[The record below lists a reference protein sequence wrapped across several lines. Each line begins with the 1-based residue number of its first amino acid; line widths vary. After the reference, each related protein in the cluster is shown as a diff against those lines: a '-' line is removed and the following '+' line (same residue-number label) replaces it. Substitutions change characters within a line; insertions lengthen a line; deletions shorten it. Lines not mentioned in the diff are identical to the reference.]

1 MTSKLQNSNHI
12 TNTCDTVWLMIEFAC
27 ENVQNWHH
35 DKFMGPLL
43 NFRTCKLKNEQT
55 VFSLAY
61 IQPKNTVYRT
71 SHPIYCLRKLILD
84 RWGPYDENF
93 DLVCSSFLTL
103 FTKQRLP
110 FWFSC
115 KHESVADHMT
125 WLIYQSTNEN
135 LSYKAILQCFCK
147 DGADWNS
154 TLLQP
159 ENVSQIWQTFMFC
172 CQICCRPPKMED
184 FLHKWIKLHGFV
196 QYGRH
201 LTKVNVVS
209 HIWLIVNQ
217 CSQLWRLSFT
227 NRSPAWTWSCPLLV
241 SCISEWVDR
250 FSSAFP
256 HNWAVSGK
264 VWVWLLYAER
274 FLEPWY
280 PSSLLD
286 SILCLRTRDVVLLMP
301 WTVPGRSVRLNV
313 KLFFLWVP

>member
-1 MTSKLQNSNHI
+1 MTSELQNSNHI

-196 QYGRH
+196 QLWKTPHKSECSLSY
-201 LTKVNVVS
+201 LTDCKPMQP
-209 HIWLIVNQ
+209 IM
-217 CSQLWRLSFT
+217 
-227 NRSPAWTWSCPLLV
+227 
-241 SCISEWVDR
+241 E
-250 FSSAFP
+250 
-256 HNWAVSGK
+256 AVIHK
-264 VWVWLLYAER
+264 
-274 FLEPWY
+274 
-280 PSSLLD
+280 
-286 SILCLRTRDVVLLMP
+286 
-301 WTVPGRSVRLNV
+301 
-313 KLFFLWVP
+313 

>member
-1 MTSKLQNSNHI
+1 MRDYIHFCEISTIEWNWSFIHLWRTSSISGGRQQICQQNINVCQIWETLQVTEYQTAVTRPFSCQFHKKRFSITKTECMTSKLQNSNHI
-12 TNTCDTVWLMIEFAC
+12 TNTCDTIWLMIAFAC
-27 ENVQNWHH
+27 ENLQNWHH

-43 NFRTCKLKNEQT
+43 NFRTCKLKNELT

-125 WLIYQSTNEN
+125 WLIYHQPMKISHTK
-135 LSYKAILQCFCK
+135 LFCSVFVRIELI
-147 DGADWNS
+147 GTQ

-184 FLHKWIKLHGFV
+184 ILHKWIKLHGFV
-196 QYGRH
+196 QLWKTPHKSECSLSY
-201 LTKVNVVS
+201 LTDCKPMQPIMEAII
-209 HIWLIVNQ
+209 H
-217 CSQLWRLSFT
+217 
-227 NRSPAWTWSCPLLV
+227 
-241 SCISEWVDR
+241 
-250 FSSAFP
+250 
-256 HNWAVSGK
+256 K
-264 VWVWLLYAER
+264 
-274 FLEPWY
+274 
-280 PSSLLD
+280 
-286 SILCLRTRDVVLLMP
+286 
-301 WTVPGRSVRLNV
+301 
-313 KLFFLWVP
+313 